1 WGWRGGE
8 MPGFTVMSDELNQL
22 RREVARLRQDL
33 DHVLRVIGQE
43 EKLPQQPRPPFLLL
57 DAEVISIR
65 HSSDKMPILLKAEE
79 GYACIY
85 LNEHEGRC
93 RGFFQVDDEGSAG
106 FEIWTKDEEVVVS
119 IGETKDGAGEI
130 FVASADGK
138 PRAGLKAHELGG
150 IVSAQNSAGQ
160 TNVLM
165 LGKDQGGTFVV
176 ADAEGRPVAEI
187 TTVDGEG
194 VVSIKGKT
202 GYQTAYMGCD
212 ENRGLIAVLGKEGEQ
227 AVALTSNEKGGMLVF
242 FDSKGEP

>member
-1 WGWRGGE
+1 MGLARCGK
-8 MPGFTVMSDELNQL
+8 MPRSTLMTDELNQL
-22 RREVARLRQDL
+22 RREVARLRRDL

-85 LNEHEGRC
+85 LNDNEGRA
-93 RGFFQVDDEGSAG
+93 RGLFQVDE
-106 FEIWTKDEEVVVS
+106 
-119 IGETKDGAGEI
+119 AGEI
-130 FVASADGK
+130 FVAAADGK

-176 ADAEGRPVAEI
+176 ADGQGRPVAEI
-187 TTVDGEG
+187 TTVDGDG
-194 VVSIKGKT
+194 VVSIK
-202 GYQTAYMGCD
+202 
-212 ENRGLIAVLGKEGEQ
+212 
-227 AVALTSNEKGGMLVF
+227 
-242 FDSKGEP
+242 